1 MKLYCLRKGTV
12 LEVWIEKESD
22 GSFSHRT
29 SIDFCNPQSALEAV
43 ETLLRD
49 LSYEYFEGM
58 SSVREREIWLEDA
71 LSVSADVVRDAISRL
86 KDMLQ
91 VIGDLNADHRQPDR
105 ELRSLYT
112 TSGDGSGGG
121 VVDS

>member
-1 MKLYCLRKGTV
+1 MRIYCLRKGTV
-12 LEVWIEKESD
+12 LEVWIESESD

-29 SIDFCNPQSALEAV
+29 SIDFCNPQSAMEAV

-58 SSVREREIWLEDA
+58 SSVRDLELRLEEA
-71 LSVSADVVRDAISRL
+71 LSASADVVSEAISKL
-86 KDMLQ
+86 DDILES
-91 VIGDLNADHRQPDR
+91 IEDLNADHRQPGR